1 VSSNLPCIIAFTL
14 FIPGNSATKPD
25 AACGSRASVE
35 VTGTY
40 LPVSLRKITSINY
53 PTWSWALRDTQ
64 SFSPFPPLSSGN
76 GSQVKGE
83 TTRFISSL
91 SVWPSSY
98 PFIPFLR
105 PWQWRRM
112 ALRWNGDRTGRSQCP
127 RSLPEEP

>member
-1 VSSNLPCIIAFTL
+1 MWEQSLL
-14 FIPGNSATKPD
+14 
-25 AACGSRASVE
+25 E

-98 PFIPFLR
+98 PFIPFIPLHTLLETLAMEKDG
-105 PWQWRRM
+105 PEMEWGQDWKIPM
-112 ALRWNGDRTGRSQCP
+112 SQKP
-127 RSLPEEP
+127 S